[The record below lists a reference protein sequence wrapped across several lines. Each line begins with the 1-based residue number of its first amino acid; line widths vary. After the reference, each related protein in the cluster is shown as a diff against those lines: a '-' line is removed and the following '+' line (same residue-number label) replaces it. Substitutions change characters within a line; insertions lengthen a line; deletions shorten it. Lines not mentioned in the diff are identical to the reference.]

1 MEGNM
6 RVMPSSPEA
15 ERYVLGAAM
24 IDKDALHSMLEILSA
39 EDFYGE
45 VHREIFL
52 AIEAMAK
59 NSREVDPLLV
69 CEELKTRQVL
79 QRIGGRATVLTI
91 SGEIPSSHNAEQ
103 YARIVAEKAMRR
115 KLIKAASQIVESGFS
130 ESMEPEK
137 MLDLAEQSIFDIAQ
151 GRQSRDYASME
162 SILQENLKIIEEATR
177 NQGGITG
184 VASGF
189 TDLDAKTAGFQKSN
203 LIVVAA
209 RPAMGKT
216 AFALNIA
223 ENVGK
228 AKKTVLIFSFEMAK
242 TELGQRLISMESHV
256 EMEALK
262 KGKLTAEDW
271 QSISIGIDTLGST
284 NIFIDD
290 TPGISVF
297 EMKNKC
303 RRLKVERGLDLVIID
318 YLQLMNIA
326 GRSDNRQQEISA
338 ISRMLKLMARE
349 IDCPVIV
356 LSQLSRAPEQRGD
369 KRPML
374 SDLRESGAIEQDA
387 DIVMF
392 LYRDDYYNEDSEE
405 KGVTEVIIGKHR
417 SGPTGVVKLAW
428 IGKCTRF
435 VNMDNR

>member
-1 MEGNM
+1 MGENT
-6 RVMPSSPEA
+6 RVMPSSLES

-24 IDKDALHSMLEILSA
+24 IDKDALHSMLEILSV

-45 VHREIFL
+45 AHREIYL
-52 AIEAMAK
+52 AIEGMAK
-59 NSREVDPLLV
+59 NGKEVDALLV

-91 SGEIPSSHNAEQ
+91 ATEIPSSQNAEQ
-103 YARIVAEKAMRR
+103 YAKIVAEKSMLR
-115 KLIKAASQIVESGFS
+115 KLIKTASQIVESGFAENMES
-130 ESMEPEK
+130 EK
-137 MLDLAEQSIFDIAQ
+137 ILDLAEQSIFEIAQ
-151 GRQSRDYASME
+151 GNQSRDYASME
-162 SILQENLKIIEEATR
+162 SILQENLKIIAEASK
-177 NQGGITG
+177 NKGGITG
-184 VASGF
+184 VPSGF

-228 AKKTVLIFSFEMAK
+228 SGKTVLIFSLEMSK
-242 TELGQRLISMESHV
+242 NELGQRLISMESHV
-256 EMEALK
+256 EMETLK
-262 KGKLTAEDW
+262 KGTLTTEDW
-271 QSISIGIDTLGST
+271 QNMSIGVDVLNKT

-303 RRLKVERGLDLVIID
+303 RRLKMERGLDLVVID
-318 YLQLMNIA
+318 YLQLMNA
-326 GRSDNRQQEISA
+326 TGKHDSRQQEISML
-338 ISRMLKLMARE
+338 SRMLKLLARE
-349 IDCPVIV
+349 IDCPVV
-356 LSQLSRAPEQRGD
+356 LLSQLSRAPEQRGD

-387 DIVMF
+387 DIVIF